1 MNPVIRGLAIYFFLL
16 IIFRLMGKKS
26 LKETTAFDFVL
37 LLIISEVTQQALVG
51 QDYSL
56 TASLILII
64 TLISSD
70 LLMTFLRQKFQIIDK
85 ITDGS
90 PLLIVD
96 HGKPLEK
103 RMKKCN
109 VDSSDIMHAARL
121 IKGITKMEEIK
132 YAVLERDGS
141 ISIIPY
147 PDSEKKD
154 N

>member
-1 MNPVIRGLAIYFFLL
+1 MNPVVRGLAIYIFLL

-51 QDYSL
+51 QDYSI
-56 TASLILII
+56 TGAFVLII
-64 TLISSD
+64 TLISAD
-70 LLMTFLRQKFQIIDK
+70 LVLTLLRDKFKIVDK
-85 ITDGS
+85 VTDGT

-96 HGKPLEK
+96 HGKPLLK
-103 RMKKCN
+103 RMKKCK
-109 VDSSDIMHAARL
+109 VDTNDILHAARL
-121 IKGITKMEEIK
+121 ARGITKMEQIR

-147 PDSEKKD
+147 QELPAG
-154 N
+154 